1 MRLMVYSHDGFGLGN
16 IRRMLAICSY
26 LLDTTPGLSILL
38 VSGSPVVHSFRMP
51 QGLDYIK
58 LPCLGRSNSGEL
70 SAKYLGTATDE
81 TLTLRSELIKATAI
95 NFKPDLL
102 LVDKKPYALL
112 GELKDTLAYLKIYYP
127 QTKAVLLL
135 RDILDTP
142 EATIKDWHKHRYYEG
157 TEMFYDQILVV
168 GMPEIFDIAKE
179 YQFPEAIAQKVRYC
193 GYIRRQPGGKPRQI
207 LRQELQINPDEQLV
221 LVTPGGG
228 GDGYRLVNTYLS
240 GLAQLPPQHNIK
252 SLIVCGPEMPPIEME
267 ALYQVAAQYP
277 KVQIREFTDDMMS
290 YMEAADAVVSMAG
303 YNTICEILTFG
314 KRAVVVPRAQPVKE
328 QLIRAERMASL
339 GLFKAIHPDVLT
351 PENLM
356 RATLEQLDNQNNSLP
371 PVSCLDLD
379 ALPRIAHHLHTL
391 LSQETQPYAGISYS
405 YQSPSWFVV
414 NSKSAISSE
423 SILPEELLK
432 G

>member
-58 LPCLGRSNSGEL
+58 LPCLGRSQSGEL

-81 TLTLRSELIKATAI
+81 TLKLRSELIKAAAI
-95 NFKPDLL
+95 NFKSDLL
-102 LVDKKPYALL
+102 LVDKKPYALQ
-112 GELKDTLAYLKIYYP
+112 GELKDTLEYLKAYYP
-127 QTKAVLLL
+127 QTKVVLLL

-157 TEMFYDQILVV
+157 TEMFYDQVLVV

-179 YQFPEAIAQKVRYC
+179 YQFPDAIAQKVHYC
-193 GYIRRQPGGKPRQI
+193 GYIRRQPGCKPRQI
-207 LRQELQINPDEQLV
+207 LRQELQVNPDEQLV

-240 GLAQLPPQHNIK
+240 GLAQLPSQRSIK
-252 SLIVCGPEMPPIEME
+252 SLIVGEPEMPLIEME
-267 ALYQVAAQYP
+267 ALYQVAAPYP
-277 KVQIREFTDDMMS
+277 QVQIREFTNDMMS
-290 YMEAADAVVSMAG
+290 YMEAADAVVSIAG
-303 YNTICEILTFG
+303 YNTICEILTFS
-314 KRAVVVPRAQPVKE
+314 KRAVLVPRTQPVKE

-356 RATLEQLDNQNNSLP
+356 QALLEQLNNESNPLA
-371 PVSCLDLD
+371 PVTRLDLD
-379 ALPRIAHHLHTL
+379 ALPRIASHFHDL
-391 LSQETQPYAGISYS
+391 LGKETQGRTVTSYS
-405 YQSPSWFVV
+405 CQSPYWFAV

-423 SILPEELLK
+423 NILPVQK
-432 G
+432 KY